1 MKTPRL
7 FCASALTIAA
17 LAAGAQEATQ
27 FPLEASTLTRAEVKA
42 ELARARAA
50 GEIVNGE
57 QAEWHANRTFARADT
72 KAPAVARSRAEVR
85 LEAAAAS
92 HLFAFDARY
101 VGG

>member
-7 FCASALTIAA
+7 FCACALAVAA
-17 LAAGAQEATQ
+17 LAAGAYEPTQ
-27 FPLEASTLTRAEVKA
+27 FPLEPSTLTRAEVKA

-57 QAEWHANRTFARADT
+57 QADWQANRTFARAQT
-72 KAPAVARSRAEVR
+72 GATAVARSRAEVR
-85 LEAAAAS
+85 REAFAS
-92 HLFAFDARY
+92 APLFAFDARY

>member
-7 FCASALTIAA
+7 LFATAIAVAA

-27 FPLEASTLTRAEVKA
+27 FPLEPSTLTRAEVKA

-50 GEIVNGE
+50 GEVVNGD
-57 QAEWHANRTFARADT
+57 QADWDANRTFARADT
-72 KAPAVARSRAEVR
+72 KAPALARKRTEVR
-85 LEAAAAS
+85 REAVAAA

>member
-7 FCASALTIAA
+7 LFATAIAAAA

-27 FPLEASTLTRAEVKA
+27 FPLEPSTLTRAEVKA

-50 GEIVNGE
+50 GEVVNGD
-57 QAEWHANRTFARADT
+57 QADWDANRTFARADT
-72 KAPAVARSRAEVR
+72 KAPALARKRTEVHR
-85 LEAAAAS
+85 EAAAAA

>member
-7 FCASALTIAA
+7 LFATAIAVAA

-27 FPLEASTLTRAEVKA
+27 FPLEPSTLTRAEVKA

-50 GEIVNGE
+50 GEVVNGD
-57 QAEWHANRTFARADT
+57 QADWDANRTFARADT
-72 KAPAVARSRAEVR
+72 KAPALARKPVEARREAV
-85 LEAAAAS
+85 AAA

>member
-7 FCASALTIAA
+7 FCASALAIAA

-27 FPLEASTLTRAEVKA
+27 FPIEPSTLTRAEVKA

-50 GEIVNGE
+50 GEIVNGD
-57 QAEWHANRTFARADT
+57 QADWQANRTYARAD
-72 KAPAVARSRAEVR
+72 KGVPVARTRPEVR
-85 LEAAAAS
+85 LEALIAARTP
-92 HLFAFDARY
+92 AFDARY

>member
-7 FCASALTIAA
+7 LFATAIAA
-17 LAAGAQEATQ
+17 AVLAAGAQEATQ
-27 FPLEASTLTRAEVKA
+27 FPLEPSTLTRAEVKA

-50 GEIVNGE
+50 GEVVNGE

-85 LEAAAAS
+85 HEAVAAS